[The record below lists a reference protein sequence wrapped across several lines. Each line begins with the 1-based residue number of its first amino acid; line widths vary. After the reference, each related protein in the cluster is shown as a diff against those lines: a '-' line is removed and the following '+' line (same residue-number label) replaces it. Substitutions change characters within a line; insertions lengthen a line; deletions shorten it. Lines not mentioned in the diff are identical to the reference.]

1 MKKIT
6 TFMLQFAL
14 ATIALPAIAC
24 QNIKQLSVDLAKTA
38 HETIEKLMFRAGYML
53 YETNPL
59 DPVMKQLDG
68 IEKKMQ
74 EISDKADAE
83 IKNVGKVAHDTQTAI
98 DALGTKQRE
107 LADEILAIK
116 QRGGASGVEEKP
128 DESWGAQFVKSESY
142 QAFQKNDVKHA
153 SFEVKNTVTNTVGNT
168 FSDRRE
174 GIVGGAARVFT
185 LEQLLNTL
193 PTSSN
198 AVDYVRENV
207 FANNAAET
215 AEGSAMPETNI
226 TTTLVSEPVATIGHW
241 LKISEQLAADSAAL
255 AAYINARL
263 IYGVNLR
270 VENQIINGNGA
281 SGNMSGF
288 IRAGNFTPH
297 GYTAAALTALGL
309 SATNRFD
316 VIGKTL
322 GDCQAADYP
331 ADAIILNP
339 GDWWTMRLAKDSQ
352 GRYILGDPG
361 MNVAPALFGTPVVAS
376 NAVTADN
383 FVVASL
389 AQAAT
394 FYNRQTVAVDLSPSD
409 SDNFVRNLITVRA
422 VRRCLLAVERPA
434 AVRYGDLT
442 PA

>member
-6 TFMLQFAL
+6 TFAL
-14 ATIALPAIAC
+14 AAVVAMVSWPAMAVEYA
-24 QNIKQLSVDLAKTA
+24 KDFAVDVAKKT
-38 HETIEKLMFRAGYML
+38 HQTIETLMYHAGFML
-53 YETNPL
+53 YDTNPL

-74 EISDKADAE
+74 EFSDKADAE
-83 IKNVGKVAHDTQTAI
+83 IKDVGKIAKDTQTAL
-98 DALGTKQRE
+98 DNLGIKQRE

-116 QRGGASGVEEKP
+116 QRGGASGQEEKA

-142 QAFQKNDVKHA
+142 QAFQKNEQKHA

-168 FSDRRE
+168 FSDRRA
-174 GIVGGAARVFT
+174 GVVGGAFRIFT

-193 PTSSN
+193 PTTSN

-207 FANNAAET
+207 FTNNAAET
-215 AEGSAMPETNI
+215 AEGSSKPESSI
-226 TTTLVSEPVATIGHW
+226 TTTLVSEPVATIAHW
-241 LKISEQLAADSAAL
+241 LKISKQLAADNAAL
-255 AAYINARL
+255 AAYINTRL

-270 VENQIINGNGA
+270 VENQIINGNGT
-281 SGNMSGF
+281 SPNMSGF
-288 IRAGNFTPH
+288 TKSGNFTAH

-339 GDWWTMRLAKDSQ
+339 ADWWTMRLTKDSQ

-361 MNVAPALFGTPVVAS
+361 MNVPPALFGIPVVAS
-376 NAVTADN
+376 NAITADN
-383 FVVASL
+383 FMVASL
-389 AQAAT
+389 SQAAT
-394 FYNRQTVAVDLSPSD
+394 FYNREAVTIDMSPSD
-409 SDNFVRNLITVRA
+409 SDNFTKNLITVLA
-422 VRRCLLAVERPA
+422 ERRCLLAVERPA